1 MCLVLFQLQT
11 LDLGQNFIDFIS
23 EEAFVSLLNLK
34 SLYLDANNL
43 VAVPSPTSLRPLAS
57 SLTHLNLGQNAIQT
71 LQSDVFLPLRSL
83 KQLNLTGASIL
94 NISLHAFRGLGGLY
108 EVDTGLKS
116 LSLDSNALDQF
127 PSAALAQLPHLE
139 SLFIG
144 GNFFEKL
151 TSER

>member
-1 MCLVLFQLQT
+1 MTFVFQLQT
-11 LDLGQNFIDFIS
+11 LDLGQNELEFIS
-23 EEAFVSLLNLK
+23 EEAFVSLLQLK
-34 SLYLDANNL
+34 RLYLDANQL
-43 VAVPSPTSLRPLAS
+43 ATVPSPTILRPLSS

-127 PSAALAQLPHLE
+127 PSVALAQLPHLE